1 MNIKLIPIFSAF
13 EADMDSL
20 SPFGKTG
27 NLNQLKMDLDFFRPT
42 SKQCEGHWILRMNEN
57 VQEKKCWEIVKTW
70 L

>member
-1 MNIKLIPIFSAF
+1 MQTKNNSRKKLIPIFSAF

-42 SKQCEGHWILRMNEN
+42 SEQC
-57 VQEKKCWEIVKTW
+57 Q
-70 L
+70 